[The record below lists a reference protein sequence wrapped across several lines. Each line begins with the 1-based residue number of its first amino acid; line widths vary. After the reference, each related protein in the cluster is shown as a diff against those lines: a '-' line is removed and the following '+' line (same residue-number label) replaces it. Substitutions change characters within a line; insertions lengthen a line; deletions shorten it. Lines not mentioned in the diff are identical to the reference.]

1 MRPLKTTRNA
11 SKNRASLIS
20 RKLWLASTSLVCTTT
35 SPHCTTFH
43 YLSWKAPLVLSNV
56 LLSCWRKS
64 RLHTGSCNFESW
76 AKLYLMGSVLALS
89 SSTSSIQKFSNRD
102 LFRMHAWESGGL
114 AFFNNNKIQS
124 LEPRYSTVAAALPL
138 TFIPSFSVCR
148 KMCYHWAERRRR
160 SSCWEIETKLYGH
173 NSRLMH
179 FLLRV
184 GLLDGA

>member
-1 MRPLKTTRNA
+1 MV
-11 SKNRASLIS
+11 SKHKPCLYYYF
-20 RKLWLASTSLVCTTT
+20 TSL
-35 SPHCTTFH
+35 
-43 YLSWKAPLVLSNV
+43 LSITWAPLVLSDV

-114 AFFNNNKIQS
+114 AFPTIIKYNLQS
-124 LEPRYSTVAAALPL
+124 QDTVAALPL

-148 KMCYHWAERRRR
+148 KMCYHWAERRRRR